1 MNKIFKKLLKSPIS
15 FLDIGALGYTYKP
28 LEKFSSL
35 FWYHGFD
42 PVFMHD
48 KQQNIQLR
56 NSKKKWKKYTIHPY
70 ALNDKKSH
78 KVMFNIYNAE
88 TNNSFLRS
96 NQSFVKRYNMQNKWS
111 ISKKIYIKTQTLNNI
126 KNYSKDKNFGDV
138 MKIDTQGTEL
148 KILMGSKNVIKNTK
162 FIIAEAAFVHLYE
175 KQNLFSEL
183 EIFLRKNGFSFYCF
197 TDLFYRSKKYL
208 NKLKYL
214 GRERMIYSDAIFIK
228 DPYDQK
234 NISKFNQRD
243 LVVIFISSLS
253 FQLYDYAL
261 EILNDMDINDN
272 TKIKIKNYVLSLAK
286 KAFIKAKV
294 DKINILD
301 LEKKIKETKLF
312 TNLNEYL

>member
-1 MNKIFKKLLKSPIS
+1 MNKLIKKLIKSPIS

-28 LEKFSSL
+28 LETYSDL

-42 PVFMHD
+42 PVFKYD
-48 KQQNIQLR
+48 NQQNQQFLKL
-56 NSKKKWKKYTIHPY
+56 KKKWRKYSIHPF
-70 ALNDKKSH
+70 ALNNRKSN
-78 KVMFNIYNAE
+78 KVRFNIYNAE
-88 TNNSFLRS
+88 TNNSFLSS
-96 NQSFVKRYNMQNKWS
+96 NQSLIKRYNMHKKWT
-111 ISKKIYIKTQTLNNI
+111 IKDKLYIKTETLNNI
-126 KNYSKDKNFGDV
+126 KSFSKDKNFGDV
-138 MKIDTQGTEL
+138 IKIDTQGTEL
-148 KILMGSKNVIKNTK
+148 KILMGAKNVIKNTK
-162 FIIAEAAFVHLYE
+162 FIIAEAAFVHLYKE
-175 KQNLFSEL
+175 QNLFSEL

-197 TDLFYRSKKYL
+197 SDLFYRSKKYL

-234 NISKFNQRD
+234 YISKFNQRD
-243 LVVIFISSLS
+243 LAIIFISSLS

-272 TKIKIKNYVLSLAK
+272 TKIKMKNYVLYLAK
-286 KAFIKAKV
+286 KAFVKAKV

-301 LEKKIKETKLF
+301 LEKKIRETKLF